1 MRITGV
7 RDTDLF
13 VGPAAAP
20 RQVVRVTLAGPR
32 PAPLLVRLAGPL
44 VRTPE
49 PAVVPSGDGEVVVE
63 VGVVFGAPTSPG
75 VAYPAT
81 VLVER
86 PDDGIRVS
94 VSDTAVTAAETG
106 WTMWMVSHFHYDP
119 VWWNTQAGF
128 TDTWLDLPGAQ
139 EKRMPFQLSAFD
151 LVRAHLDAARRDEDY
166 RFVLAEVDYLKPHWD
181 AFPEDR
187 RDLREFVR
195 GGRVELVGG
204 NYNEANTN
212 LTHPES
218 TIRNAVHGVGYQRD
232 VLGGDP
238 RSAWMLD
245 VFGHDPAYPGLMAD
259 AGLDSSVWARGPWH
273 HVGAKRHTGDITR
286 MQFPSEF
293 EWIAPT
299 GRGLLTAYLAD
310 HYVAGWDIERKSTVD
325 EAMAEAYRQFS
336 SLRQV
341 AATRNVLLPVGH
353 DHNVPSR
360 FCTQIHREWNAR
372 YVWPRFVVG
381 LPREFFA
388 AVRADAAERSIV
400 FSPQTRDMNP
410 VYTGKDV
417 SYVDTKQAQRAAEVS
432 VLDGERVATLASLLG
447 ARFPA
452 EALDKAWRQL
462 VYGAHHDAITGTES
476 DQVYLDLVAGWR
488 EADELGREVLT
499 GAVDHL
505 ASRVDTAGPGL
516 AVIAV
521 NTLSFARDAVVS
533 VTLRD
538 LPPRARGVEIV
549 DPHGESVPAATDGV
563 QRRPDGTL
571 AEVSLSFLARQVPA
585 CGYRVYRAVEA
596 DTVPQA
602 WSAEAAQR
610 PIENDSFL
618 VEADPVRGGALSRVH
633 DRRSGRELVRD
644 GGLAAELVLQ
654 SEHAQHPVW
663 EEGPWHLLPA
673 GPGRGSGEA
682 PAEVR
687 VETSPLGERIV
698 SSTTLDGLRITQH
711 TVLWHGLSRV
721 DIRCF
726 VDGSVGQDHLLRAR
740 FALDLPGTLPVAEVG
755 FAAVGRSFGFPDV
768 DAAEHLWTLDS
779 PAHTWAGLSSPVRLR
794 LRHQDGRV
802 GDHCVGVAEVVAAED
817 ERLVRELLVALVA
830 KGVTATRTLPEG
842 PRYGS
847 LDVDSNL
854 PDVRIAVAGTVFADE
869 VLAGAGDPYRRAL
882 DRHGRVFV
890 PALRTRQEV
899 WTPDADLRGP
909 RDLPMLIVAGH
920 DLDAL
925 IADLADARVEVDVPG
940 GLAGT
945 SEPAVDHSVAVV
957 NRGTPGFVVAPD
969 GTLHVSLMRSCSG
982 WPCGVWIDGE
992 RRTAPDGSSFAWQHW
1007 SHTFDLSLVSGAGDW
1022 RQAGFTRAGQDV
1034 NHPVRALQVPSA
1046 PGALPPELSLI
1057 TVSPAEVLL
1066 TAVKPAGNPLA
1077 SGAAAEGSPADG
1089 ITVRIYETTGT
1100 PVTATVGLHGGLTT
1114 ACRTDV
1120 LEEKNI
1126 EPLTVHSGQ
1135 ARVGLAA
1142 ADVATVRLK
1151 PSAVSAHS
1159 GARLA
1164 RGQEPVQ
1171 PVFTRYWRHNA
1182 GPAPLGNLPVSVHV
1196 SPARLHLD
1204 VGATAEVRVT
1214 VSCSGRPAS
1223 GAVELSMPPGLVAES
1238 PDGLAYDLTPDGF
1251 AAFRLTVRGTLP
1263 GRRLLAVRIRD
1274 DLGQVL
1280 EDTSEVVVGEPPAD
1294 DSLVSLL
1301 LGADGLELVAG
1312 HVVELPVS
1320 LRNHAQS
1327 EIRGEATLISPHGTW
1342 SDDVRIDPRT
1352 QPFTIA
1358 AGGTASISFSA
1369 RAAATA
1375 RVGSHWWAL
1384 VRVACHGRLYYT
1396 PAVAVHVVR

>member
-1 MRITGV
+1 MPITSV
-7 RDTDLF
+7 QDTDLF
-13 VGPAAAP
+13 VGTTAAP
-20 RQVVRVTLAGPR
+20 RQIVRVTLAGQR
-32 PAPLLVRLAGPL
+32 SAPLLVRLAGPL

-49 PAVVPSGDGEVVVE
+49 AAAVPMGVDEVVVE
-63 VGVVFGAPTSPG
+63 VGIVFAAPTSPG

-86 PDDGIRVS
+86 ADDGS
-94 VSDTAVTAAETG
+94 ALSTLDTMVTAAETG

-151 LVRAHLDAARRDEDY
+151 LVRAHLDAARQDEDY

-187 RDLREFVR
+187 RDLRGFIR
-195 GGRVELVGG
+195 DGRIELVGG

-218 TIRNAVHGVGYQRD
+218 TIRNAVHGIGYQRD
-232 VLGGDP
+232 VLGADP

-293 EWIAPT
+293 EWIAPS

-310 HYVAGWDIERKSTVD
+310 HYVAGWDIERKATLD

-336 SLRQV
+336 TLRRV

-388 AVRADAAERSIV
+388 AVRADAAERSV
-400 FSPQTRDMNP
+400 TFSPQTRDMNP

-417 SYVDTKQAQRAAEVS
+417 SYIDTKQAQRSAEVS
-432 VLDGERVATLASLLG
+432 VLDGERVATLAALLG
-447 ARFPA
+447 ARFPD

-488 EADELGREVLT
+488 EADELGREVLA

-505 ASRVDTAGPGL
+505 ASRVDTSGPGQ

-521 NTLSFARDAVVS
+521 NTVSFVRDAVVS
-533 VTLRD
+533 VTVRD
-538 LPPRARGVEIV
+538 LPPDARGVALV
-549 DPHGESVPAATDGV
+549 DPHGEPVPAVTDAVLRTPDGV
-563 QRRPDGTL
+563 LVEVTL
-571 AEVSLSFLARQVPA
+571 TFLARQLPA
-585 CGYRVYRAVEA
+585 CGYRVYRAVGAE
-596 DTVPQA
+596 TVPPSWTA
-602 WSAEAAQR
+602 ESAHR
-610 PIENDSFL
+610 PIENDAFV
-618 VEADPVRGGALSRVH
+618 VEADPARGGALSRVR
-633 DRRSGRELVRD
+633 DRRAGRELVRD
-644 GGLAAELVLQ
+644 GGLASELVLQ
-654 SEHAQHPVW
+654 AEHAQHPVW

-673 GPGRGSGEA
+673 GPGRGSGET

-698 SSTTLDGLRITQH
+698 SSTELGGLRITQH
-711 TVLWHGLSRV
+711 TVLWRGLSRV

-726 VDGSVGQDHLLRAR
+726 VDGSIGQDHLLRAR
-740 FALDLPGTLPVAEVG
+740 FAFDLPGALPVAEVG

-768 DAAEHLWTLDS
+768 DAAE
-779 PAHTWAGLSSPVRLR
+779 LSSPVRLR
-794 LRHQDGRV
+794 LRRQDGRSQ
-802 GDHCVGVAEVVAAED
+802 DHCVGVAELVAAAD

-830 KGVTATRTLPEG
+830 KGVTATTTRPEG
-842 PRYGS
+842 PRYGA

-854 PDVRIAVAGTVFADE
+854 PDVRIVMAGNVFAEE
-869 VLAGAGDPYRRAL
+869 VLGSAGDSYRRAL

-890 PALRTRQEV
+890 PATRTRREL

-909 RDLPMLIVAGH
+909 RDLAVLIVA
-920 DLDAL
+920 DLGAL
-925 IADLADARVEVDVPG
+925 IADLADACVEVDVPD

-969 GTLHVSLMRSCSG
+969 GTLHISLMRSCSG

-1007 SHTFDLSLVSGAGDW
+1007 SHAFELSLVSGAGDW
-1022 RQAGFTRAGQDV
+1022 RQAGFARAGQDV
-1034 NHPVRALQVPSA
+1034 NHPVRARQVPST
-1046 PGALPPELSLI
+1046 PGDLPSELGLI
-1057 TVSPAEVLL
+1057 TVSPPEVLL
-1066 TAVKPAGNPLA
+1066 TAAKPAGNPLA
-1077 SGAAAEGSPADG
+1077 SGAADTMAPADG
-1089 ITVRIYETTGT
+1089 ITVRLYETTGT
-1100 PVTATVGLHGGLTT
+1100 PVTATVGLHGGLTS

-1120 LEEKNI
+1120 LEERRT
-1126 EPLTVHSGQ
+1126 EPLTVHSGR
-1135 ARVGLAA
+1135 ATVGLAA
-1142 ADVATVRLK
+1142 ADVATVRLT
-1151 PSAVSAHS
+1151 PSPVLIDSS
-1159 GARLA
+1159 VRLA
-1164 RGQEPVQ
+1164 RAQEPVQ
-1171 PVFTRYWRHNA
+1171 PVFT
-1182 GPAPLGNLPVSVHV
+1182 PL
-1196 SPARLHLD
+1196 
-1204 VGATAEVRVT
+1204 
-1214 VSCSGRPAS
+1214 
-1223 GAVELSMPPGLVAES
+1223 
-1238 PDGLAYDLTPDGF
+1238 LA
-1251 AAFRLTVRGTLP
+1251 AQRGTGAARQPPVERARQP
-1263 GRRLLAVRIRD
+1263 GAATPGSRR
-1274 DLGQVL
+1274 
-1280 EDTSEVVVGEPPAD
+1280 
-1294 DSLVSLL
+1294 
-1301 LGADGLELVAG
+1301 DGGGAG
-1312 HVVELPVS
+1312 HRQL
-1320 LRNHAQS
+1320 
-1327 EIRGEATLISPHGTW
+1327 
-1342 SDDVRIDPRT
+1342 
-1352 QPFTIA
+1352 
-1358 AGGTASISFSA
+1358 
-1369 RAAATA
+1369 
-1375 RVGSHWWAL
+1375 
-1384 VRVACHGRLYYT
+1384 
-1396 PAVAVHVVR
+1396 

>member
-1 MRITGV
+1 MRIIEV

-32 PAPLLVRLAGPL
+32 SAPLLVRLAGP
-44 VRTPE
+44 VIRTPSPTMV
-49 PAVVPSGDGEVVVE
+49 PAGDSEVVVE
-63 VGVVFGAPTSPG
+63 VGVVFAAPTSPG

-81 VLVER
+81 VLVEQ
-86 PDDGIRVS
+86 DGVVLS
-94 VSDTAVTAAETG
+94 TMDTMVTAAETG

-151 LVRAHLDAARRDEDY
+151 LVRAHLDAAREDEDY
-166 RFVLAEVDYLKPHWD
+166 RFVLAEVDYLKPHRD
-181 AFPEDR
+181 AFPADR
-187 RDLREFVR
+187 GDLRRFIR
-195 GGRVELVGG
+195 DGRIELVGG

-218 TIRNAVHGVGYQRD
+218 TIRNAVLGVGYQRD

-293 EWIAPT
+293 EWIAPS

-310 HYVAGWDIERKSTVD
+310 HYVAGWDIERKSSVD

-336 SLRQV
+336 LLRKV

-388 AVRADAAERSIV
+388 AVRADAVARSIV

-417 SYVDTKQAQRAAEVS
+417 SYIDTKQAQRAAEVS
-432 VLDGERVATLASLLG
+432 VLDGERVATFAWLLG
-447 ARFPA
+447 ARHPV

-476 DQVYLDLVAGWR
+476 DQVYLDLLTGWR
-488 EADELGREVLT
+488 EADELGREALA
-499 GAVDHL
+499 GGLDYL
-505 ASRVDTAGPGL
+505 ASRVDTSGPGV
-516 AVIAV
+516 AVLAV
-521 NTLSFARDAVVS
+521 NTLSFARNAIVT

-538 LPPRARGVEIV
+538 LPDGVEIV
-549 DPHGESVPAATDGV
+549 DPKGKTVPAVTDGV
-563 QRRPDGTL
+563 VRRPDGTL
-571 AEVSLSFLARQVPA
+571 AEVTVSFLAEQLPA
-585 CGYRVYRAVEA
+585 CGYRVYRAVDA
-596 DTVPQA
+596 STVPPT
-602 WSAEAAQR
+602 WTAEACR
-610 PIENDSFL
+610 PIENDAFL
-618 VEADPVRGGALSRVH
+618 VEADPARGGALSRVR
-633 DRRSGRELVRD
+633 DRRSDRELVRD

-654 SEHAQHPVW
+654 AEHTQHPVW

-673 GPGRGSGEA
+673 GPGRGSGETS
-682 PAEVR
+682 AEVR
-687 VETSPLGERIV
+687 VETSPLGERLV
-698 SSTTLDGLRITQH
+698 SILTLGGLRITQH
-711 TVLWHGLSRV
+711 TVLWRGLSRV
-721 DIRCF
+721 DIRTI
-726 VDGSVGQDHLLRAR
+726 VDGSIGQDHLLRAR
-740 FALDLPGTLPVAEVG
+740 FAFDLPGTLPVAEVG

-794 LRHQDGRV
+794 LQDRQ
-802 GDHCVGVAEVVAAED
+802 DHCIGVAEVVAAEG
-817 ERLVRELLVALVA
+817 ERLVRELLAALVA
-830 KGVTATRTLPEG
+830 KGVTATRTLPAG

-854 PDVRIAVAGTVFADE
+854 PDVRIVVGGNAFADE
-869 VLAGAGDPYRRAL
+869 VLDSAGDPYRQAL
-882 DRHGRVFV
+882 DQHGRVFV
-890 PALRTRQEV
+890 PPLRPRSEV
-899 WTPDADLRGP
+899 WKPDADLRGP
-909 RDLPMLIVAGH
+909 RDLPVLIVTDLEALLG
-920 DLDAL
+920 DLD
-925 IADLADARVEVDVPG
+925 DACVEVPG
-940 GLAGT
+940 GLAAT
-945 SEPAVDHSVAVV
+945 PDPAVNHSVAVV

-1022 RQAGFTRAGQDV
+1022 RRAGFTRAGQDV
-1034 NHPVRALQVPSA
+1034 NHPVHARPVPSA
-1046 PGALPPELSLI
+1046 PGDLPAELSLI
-1057 TVSPAEVLL
+1057 TVSPPEVLL
-1066 TAVKPAGNPLA
+1066 TAAKPAP
-1077 SGAAAEGSPADG
+1077 EDG
-1089 ITVRIYETTGT
+1089 VTVRVYESTGT
-1100 PVTATVGLHGGLTT
+1100 PVTATVGLHGGVSA

-1120 LEEKNI
+1120 LEERNTG
-1126 EPLTVHSGQ
+1126 PLTVHSGLVQ
-1135 ARVGLAA
+1135 VELTA
-1142 ADVATVRLK
+1142 ADVATLRLT
-1151 PSAVSAHS
+1151 PSSQRTGSEVE
-1159 GARLA
+1159 LA
-1164 RGQEPVQ
+1164 RTQEPVQ

-1182 GPAPLGNLPVSVHV
+1182 GPAPLGNLPTSVHID
-1196 SPARLHLD
+1196 PRLHLD
-1204 VGATAEVRVT
+1204 PGGTAEVRVT

-1223 GAVELSMPPGLVAES
+1223 GVVELVIPDGLVAE
-1238 PDGLAYDLTPDGF
+1238 PPARLDYDLKPDEF
-1251 AAFRLTVRGTLP
+1251 AEFTVAVRATAP
-1263 GRRLLAVRIRD
+1263 GRRLLAARIRD

-1280 EDTSEVVVGEPPAD
+1280 EDTCEVVVGEL
-1294 DSLVSLL
+1294 LVDFVTVR
-1301 LGADGLELVAG
+1301 LGADVLELAPG
-1312 HVVELPVS
+1312 QTVELPV
-1320 LRNHAQS
+1320 LVENQAQS
-1327 EIRGEATLISPHGTW
+1327 EIRAEATLISPYGTW
-1342 SDDVRIDPRT
+1342 SDDVRIEPRT
-1352 QPFTIA
+1352 QPLTIA
-1358 AGGTASISFSA
+1358 AGGTASISFQ
-1369 RAAATA
+1369 ATA
-1375 RVGSHWWAL
+1375 SSTARIGSHWWAL
-1384 VRVACHGRLYYT
+1384 VRVVSHGRVWYT
-1396 PAVAVHVVR
+1396 PAVAVSVR

>member
-1 MRITGV
+1 VLITEV

-32 PAPLLVRLAGPL
+32 STPLLVRLAGPL

-49 PAVVPSGDGEVVVE
+49 AAVVPPGAGDAVVE
-63 VGVVFGAPTSPG
+63 VGIVFAAPTSTG

-86 PDDGIRVS
+86 ADDGVPLS
-94 VSDTAVTAAETG
+94 TLDTVVTAAETG

-151 LVRAHLDAARRDEDY
+151 LVRAHLDAARGDEDY

-187 RDLREFVR
+187 GDLRRFIR
-195 GGRVELVGG
+195 DGRIELVGG

-232 VLGGDP
+232 VLGADP

-293 EWIAPT
+293 EWIAPS

-310 HYVAGWDIERKSTVD
+310 HYVAGWDIERKSTLD
-325 EAMAEAYRQFS
+325 EAMAEAYRQFGT
-336 SLRQV
+336 LRKV

-360 FCTQIHREWNAR
+360 FCTQIHRAWNAR

-388 AVRADAAERSIV
+388 AVRADAAERSIT

-417 SYVDTKQAQRAAEVS
+417 SYIDTKQAQRAAEVS
-432 VLDGERVATLASLLG
+432 VLDGERVATFAWLLG
-447 ARFPA
+447 ARFPD

-476 DQVYLDLVAGWR
+476 DQVYLDLLTGWR
-488 EADELGREVLT
+488 EADELGREALA

-505 ASRVDTAGPGL
+505 ASRVDTTGPGL
-516 AVIAV
+516 AVMAV
-521 NTLSFARDAVVS
+521 NTLSFARDAVVT
-533 VTLRD
+533 VTLRE
-538 LPPRARGVEIV
+538 PPRGVEVV
-549 DPHGESVPAATDGV
+549 DPHGEPVPAVTDGLV
-563 QRRPDGTL
+563 RRPDGTL
-571 AEVSLSFLARQVPA
+571 AEMTVSFLARQVPA
-585 CGYRVYRAVEA
+585 CGYRVYRAV
-596 DTVPQA
+596 D
-602 WSAEAAQR
+602 AEAVPPSWTAEDCR
-610 PIENDSFL
+610 PIENDAFL
-618 VEADPVRGGALSRVH
+618 VEADPARGGALSRVR

-654 SEHAQHPVW
+654 AEHPQHPVW

-673 GPGRGSGEA
+673 GPGRGSGES
-682 PAEVR
+682 PADVR
-687 VETSPLGERIV
+687 VETSPLGERLV
-698 SSTTLDGLRITQH
+698 SSTTLGGLRITQH
-711 TVLWHGLSRV
+711 TTLWHGLSRV

-726 VDGSVGQDHLLRAR
+726 VDGSLGQDHLLRAR
-740 FALDLPGTLPVAEVG
+740 FAFDLPGTLPVAEVG

-794 LRHQDGRV
+794 LRHEDGGV
-802 GDHCVGVAEVVAAED
+802 QDHCLGVAELVAAED
-817 ERLVRELLVALVA
+817 EPLVREVLVALAA
-830 KGVTATRTLPEG
+830 KGVTATRTLPAG
-842 PRYGS
+842 PRYGA

-854 PDVRIAVAGTVFADE
+854 PDVRIVVGGTVFADE
-869 VLAGAGDPYRRAL
+869 VLDSAGEPYRRAL

-890 PALRTRQEV
+890 PPLRGRQEV

-909 RDLPMLIVAGH
+909 RDLPVLVVT
-920 DLDAL
+920 DLEAL
-925 IADLADARVEVDVPG
+925 ITDLGDACVDVPG

-945 SEPAVDHSVAVV
+945 PDPAVNHSVAVV

-1022 RQAGFTRAGQDV
+1022 REAGFARAGQDV
-1034 NHPVRALQVPSA
+1034 NHPVHAHQVPSA
-1046 PGALPPELSLI
+1046 PGDLPPELSLI
-1057 TVSPAEVLL
+1057 TVSPPEVLL
-1066 TAVKPAGNPLA
+1066 TAAKPAGNPLA
-1077 SGAAAEGSPADG
+1077 TGVTADG
-1089 ITVRIYETTGT
+1089 MTVRIYEATGS
-1100 PVTATVGLHGGLTT
+1100 PVTATVGLHGGVSA

-1120 LEEKNI
+1120 LEEKSGGSLAVRGGTA
-1126 EPLTVHSGQ
+1126 EVELT
-1135 ARVGLAA
+1135 A
-1142 ADVATVRLK
+1142 ADVATVCLT
-1151 PSAVSAHS
+1151 PSLPRTHAGVE
-1159 GARLA
+1159 LA
-1164 RGQEPVQ
+1164 RSLAPVQ

-1182 GPAPLGNLPVSVHV
+1182 GPAPLGNLPTSVHV
-1196 SPARLHLD
+1196 NPARLRLD

-1223 GAVELSMPPGLVAES
+1223 GVVELAIPPGLAAEL
-1238 PDGLAYDLTPDGF
+1238 PARLDYDLVPDGF
-1251 AAFRLTVRGTLP
+1251 AEFVFTVRGTEA
-1263 GRRLLAVRIRD
+1263 GRRLLAARIRD

-1280 EDTSEVVVGEPPAD
+1280 EDTGEVVVGEPPAD
-1294 DSLVSLL
+1294 DLMSVR
-1301 LGADGLELVAG
+1301 LGVDVLELAAG
-1312 HVVELPVS
+1312 QAIELPV
-1320 LRNHAQS
+1320 LVDNHAQS
-1327 EIRGEATLISPHGTW
+1327 EIRGEAMLISPYGTW
-1342 SDDVRIDPRT
+1342 SDDVCIAPRI

-1358 AGGTASISFSA
+1358 AGGTASISFTA

-1384 VRVACHGRLYYT
+1384 VRVASHGRLYYT
-1396 PAVAVHVVR
+1396 PAVAVHLVR